1 MANRRVTFIISGSW
15 IAGPTIFLRRI
26 CEALPRHGWSPHV
39 ILTGSRISSDLNPR
53 TWPSPTTLIG
63 PCYSYNSLSKKTASA
78 ILKTSAEVVVG
89 TQDHATALAMQYLY
103 RDSVC
108 RVRLLEMLHADIES
122 EFLRLQQI
130 SPVVTAAT
138 AINDTVVREIEQRVP
153 RLAGK
158 VFRWYCPVPCPAD
171 PPSRPREAHPLRL
184 FYSGRVIQW
193 EKRVLDLVP
202 IAAKLLE
209 RGIDFHLTVA
219 GDGPEL
225 EELKARMRQAGAG
238 DRCSFPGWVD
248 SACLQEMLSRQDV
261 FLLPSDVES
270 MGFSLLEAMAQGVIP
285 VVTDLP
291 GPAEVVLPDTGFRVP
306 VGDVE
311 AFAEVIACVAAGRV
325 PLDPMRLAAWQLI
338 RDKYSIDMAAANYAE
353 MLARVAALPLPPEP
367 RVCPPTYTHGRMDKL
382 RVPQCIQAL
391 RRRWTGHEV
400 VP

>member
-1 MANRRVTFIISGSW
+1 
-15 IAGPTIFLRRI
+15 
-26 CEALPRHGWSPHV
+26 
-39 ILTGSRISSDLNPR
+39 
-53 TWPSPTTLIG
+53 
-63 PCYSYNSLSKKTASA
+63 
-78 ILKTSAEVVVG
+78 
-89 TQDHATALAMQYLY
+89 
-103 RDSVC
+103 
-108 RVRLLEMLHADIES
+108 
-122 EFLRLQQI
+122 
-130 SPVVTAAT
+130 
-138 AINDTVVREIEQRVP
+138 
-153 RLAGK
+153 
-158 VFRWYCPVPCPAD
+158 
-171 PPSRPREAHPLRL
+171 
-184 FYSGRVIQW
+184 
-193 EKRVLDLVP
+193 
-202 IAAKLLE
+202 
-209 RGIDFHLTVA
+209 
-219 GDGPEL
+219 
-225 EELKARMRQAGAG
+225 
-238 DRCSFPGWVD
+238 
-248 SACLQEMLSRQDV
+248 MLSRQDV

-338 RDKYSIDMAAANYAE
+338 RDKYSIDMAAASYAE

>member
-1 MANRRVTFIISGSW
+1 
-15 IAGPTIFLRRI
+15 LQ
-26 CEALPRHGWSPHV
+26 
-39 ILTGSRISSDLNPR
+39 
-53 TWPSPTTLIG
+53 
-63 PCYSYNSLSKKTASA
+63 
-78 ILKTSAEVVVG
+78 TSAEVVVG

-103 RDSVC
+103 RDSTC
-108 RVRLLEMLHADIES
+108 QARLLEMLHADIES

-153 RLAGK
+153 RLSEK

-171 PPSRPREAHPLRL
+171 PPSRPREAHTLHL

-202 IAAKLLE
+202 IAAKLME

-225 EELKARMRQAGAG
+225 KELKVRLRQSGVG

-248 SACLQEMLSRQDV
+248 SARLQEMLSSQDL

-270 MGFSLLEAMAQGVIP
+270 MGFSLLEAMAHGVIP
-285 VVTDLP
+285 VVTNLP
-291 GPAEVVLPDTGFRVP
+291 GPAEVVLPDTGFLVP

-311 AFAEVIACVAAGRV
+311 AFVEVISCAAAGRV
-325 PLDPMRLAAWQLI
+325 PLEPLRLAAWQLI
-338 RDKYSIDMAAANYAE
+338 RDRYSIDVATASYAE
-353 MLARVAALPLPPEP
+353 MLARVATLPLPAEP
-367 RVCPPTYTHGRMDKL
+367 RVCPPTYPHGRMDKL